1 MRLFLYLSIV
11 FSMMATLIG
20 CAEMGT
26 MMGGPGSN
34 SMHYAVTEDGWKI
47 ALKRISGG
55 SGKPPVILCHGL
67 SYNDRFYSLSPSTSL
82 PAYLAQ
88 NGYDVW
94 IVSLRGSGS
103 STKWAY
109 KLVQRGMEGYE
120 IYKSTQEGEGTEQL
134 IGAALGGIKLLSE
147 LAQDQLTNVSGN
159 PKYANWVLDDY
170 SFKDVPAVLK
180 YVRNA
185 TGQRK
190 VYWVGHSMGGIVML
204 CYLIKNSDP
213 DIAGLVTVGS
223 QLTMPPGKIVQ
234 TYIEQL
240 QFLRLMELQGDSS
253 KIAKAKEIAQA
264 TSDDMFYNPYNRDP
278 QIASMLHS
286 IGSDTP
292 SVGVL
297 GQYLELVS
305 SGELKTYNNTFNFS
319 NYASKITVPY
329 LIMGGGADEL
339 APPQVQ
345 QFLYQHV
352 SSKDKTLDILG
363 TSNGYSINYG
373 HNDSLV
379 SMRAAQEVY
388 PRILNWLDQRTG
400 VSSGSSTGSVPR
412 SSTYNSSSGYQNPD
426 DQDYGTTRSYRRN
439 RSYRSGEYRDSYN
452 DRNYGY

>member
-1 MRLFLYLSIV
+1 MRRLLFLFSASAVLSML
-11 FSMMATLIG
+11 SG
-20 CAEMGT
+20 CAEMST
-26 MMGGPGSN
+26 MMGGPGSD
-34 SMHYAVTEDGWKI
+34 SMHYAVTDDGWKI
-47 ALKRISGG
+47 AMKRISGG
-55 SGKPPVILCHGL
+55 QSGKPPVILCHGL
-67 SYNDRFYSLSPSTSL
+67 SYNDRFYSLSPSASL
-82 PAYLAQ
+82 PTYLAQ

-109 KLVQRGMEGYE
+109 KLVQRGMEGYD
-120 IYKSTQEGEGTEQL
+120 IYKNVSQGEGNEQL
-134 IGAALGGIKLLSE
+134 IGAAIGGLKLLTD

-170 SFKDVPAVLK
+170 SLRDVPAVLK

-190 VYWVGHSMGGIVML
+190 VYWIGHSMGGIVML

-213 DIAGLVTVGS
+213 DIAGLITVGS
-223 QLTMPPGKIVQ
+223 QLTMPPGKILY

-253 KIAKAKEIAQA
+253 KIAKAKQIAQA

-278 QIASMLHS
+278 QLSQMLHS
-286 IGSDTP
+286 VGSDTP

-297 GQYLELVS
+297 GQYLELIS
-305 SGELKTYNNTFNFS
+305 SGELKSYDNTFNFS
-319 NYASKITVPY
+319 NYASRINVPC
-329 LIMGGGADEL
+329 LIMGGAADEL

-345 QFLYQHV
+345 QFLYKNI
-352 SSKDKTLDILG
+352 SSSDKTLEILG
-363 TSNGYSINYG
+363 VSGGYSINYG
-373 HNDSLV
+373 HNDSLI

-400 VSSGSSTGSVPR
+400 GS
-412 SSTYNSSSGYQNPD
+412 SSTYSQSTSTPSPQKTYTTDRYSSPS
-426 DQDYGTTRSYRRN
+426 SYPGMGDRRTQ
-439 RSYRSGEYRDSYN
+439 RSGGYRY
-452 DRNYGY
+452 